1 MRKGGAADDRAV
13 VVTVTVAFTGV
24 VPLTMSGLGETLQ
37 PDWFAGDVQASDTD
51 PLKPTVP
58 TTLTV

>member
-1 MRKGGAADDRAV
+1 MRQRGATDDRAA
-13 VVTVTVAFTGV
+13 VVTITVAFTGV

-37 PDWFAGDVQASDTD
+37 PDWFAGDAQASDTV

-58 TTLTV
+58 TTLVV

>member
-1 MRKGGAADDRAV
+1 MCQRGAAADRAA

-24 VPLTMSGLGETLQ
+24 VPLTGNELGETLQ
-37 PDWFAGDVQASDTD
+37 FDCIAGEVQASATV

-58 TTLTV
+58 MTLTV

>member
-13 VVTVTVAFTGV
+13 VVTVTVAFTTV

-37 PDWFAGDVQASDTD
+37 LDWFAGDVQATDTG
-51 PLKPTVP
+51 PLKSTVP